1 MYNRY
6 LCDIASLRS
15 RILKKEEKMVNRCS
29 YSVDDFDF
37 SYTKDISP
45 PDNLDNRHCHSTYEI
60 LYVIEGTGRFMIE
73 GTSFDIRPGTLLVIR
88 PFEYHSMELDKNGAY
103 ERYVIHFSE
112 KNLVNDAMKLLRSVL
127 EGVEGSG
134 KVYSAASLSKNIL
147 PIFER
152 FDTANSLPENEKTI
166 YVKTLLS
173 EMMVFLSVSGGE
185 QIAINEGE
193 LGARVIHY
201 LNENITKDVSLDTLA
216 RRFFVSKYYLCRAF
230 KKHNG
235 VSVHGYINHKRVIY
249 AKQLIEQGETA
260 SGAAYKVGFGDYSAF
275 YRAYVKI
282 IGKAPT
288 A

>member
-1 MYNRY
+1 M
-6 LCDIASLRS
+6 
-15 RILKKEEKMVNRCS
+15 KKCS
-29 YSVDDFDF
+29 YSAEDFDF
-37 SYTKDISP
+37 SYTMDKEP
-45 PDNLDNRHCHSTYEI
+45 PLCLDNRHCHDNYEV
-60 LYVIEGTGRFMIE
+60 LYVLSGTGRFMIE
-73 GTSFDIRPGTLLVIR
+73 GTSFDIKPGTLLVIR
-88 PFEYHSMELDKNGAY
+88 PFEYHSLQLDENSEY

-112 KNLVNDAMKLLRSVL
+112 KYLVEDALTLFRTIL
-127 EGVEGSG
+127 DGVEGSG
-134 KVYSAASLSKNIL
+134 KVYTANALSKNIL

-152 FDTANSLPENEKTI
+152 FDTTESLPDNERNI
-166 YVKTLLS
+166 YIKMLLS
-173 EMMVFLSVSGGE
+173 ELMVFLSVSGGE
-185 QIAINEGE
+185 QIEINEGE
-193 LGARVIHY
+193 LGARVIRY
-201 LNENITKDVSLDTLA
+201 LNENITRNISLDTLA

-235 VSVHGYINHKRVIY
+235 VSVHGYINHKRVMY

>member
-1 MYNRY
+1 M
-6 LCDIASLRS
+6 L
-15 RILKKEEKMVNRCS
+15 NRCS
-29 YSVDDFDF
+29 YFIENFDF
-37 SYTKDISP
+37 TYNIDNQP
-45 PDNLDNRHCHSTYEI
+45 PESLDVRHCHDTYEV
-60 LYVIEGTGRFMIE
+60 LYVLDGAGRFVIEGM
-73 GTSFDIRPGTLLVIR
+73 SFDIKPGTLVLIR
-88 PFEYHSMELDKNGAY
+88 PFEYHSMQLDAGSSY

-112 KNLVNDAMKLLRSVL
+112 EYLVNDALNLLRSIL
-127 EGVEGSG
+127 DGVEGSG
-134 KVYSAASLSKNIL
+134 KVYSATSLSKNVL

-152 FDTANSLPENEKTI
+152 FDTAESFPDNERSI

-173 EMMVFLSVSGGE
+173 ELMVFLSVSGGE
-185 QIAINEGE
+185 KISINDGE
-193 LGARVIHY
+193 LGARVIKY
-201 LNENITKDVSLDTLA
+201 LNENIYRNISLDTLA

-235 VSVHGYINHKRVIY
+235 VSVHGYISHKRVMY

-282 IGKAPT
+282 LGKAPT

>member
-6 LCDIASLRS
+6 
-15 RILKKEEKMVNRCS
+15 S
-29 YSVDDFDF
+29 YSAENFDF
-37 SYTKDISP
+37 NYTVDKQPPQSLDI
-45 PDNLDNRHCHSTYEI
+45 RHCHDNYEI
-60 LYVIEGTGRFMIE
+60 LYIIDGYGRCVIEGN
-73 GTSFDIRPGTLLVIR
+73 SFDIKPGTLIVIR
-88 PFEYHSMELDKNGAY
+88 PFEYHSMQLENDSIY

-112 KNLVNDAMKLLRSVL
+112 TYLLDDALNLLATMLKD
-127 EGVEGSG
+127 VEGSC
-134 KVYSAASLSKNIL
+134 KLYTATSLSKNVL

-152 FDTANSLPENEKTI
+152 FDTVDSLPDNEKYI

-173 EMMVFLSVSGGE
+173 QLMIFLSVSGGE
-185 QIAINEGE
+185 EIAINEGE
-193 LGARVIHY
+193 LGARVIRY
-201 LNENITKDVSLDTLA
+201 LNENICRNVSLDTLA

-235 VSVHGYINHKRVIY
+235 VSVHGYIIHKRVMY
-249 AKQLIEQGETA
+249 AKQLIAQGESA

-282 IGKAPT
+282 VGKSPT

>member
-1 MYNRY
+1 M
-6 LCDIASLRS
+6 SKRS
-15 RILKKEEKMVNRCS
+15 S
-29 YSVDDFDF
+29 YSVDNFTF
-37 SYTKDISP
+37 SYTMDKQP
-45 PDNLDNRHCHSTYEI
+45 PENLDNRHCHDTYEV
-60 LYVIEGTGRFMIE
+60 LYVIEGEGRFMIE
-73 GTSFDIRPGTLLVIR
+73 GTSFDIKPGTLLVIR
-88 PFEYHSMELDKNGAY
+88 PFEYHSMQLCGETAY

-112 KNLVNDAMKLLRSVL
+112 KHLVSDALELLTSIL
-127 EGVEGSG
+127 DCVEGSG
-134 KVYSAASLSKNIL
+134 KVYSALSLSKNIL

-152 FDTANSLPENEKTI
+152 FETAVGLPDNEKTI
-166 YVKTLLS
+166 YIKTLMS
-173 EMMVFLSVSGGE
+173 ELMVFLSVSGGE

-193 LGARVIHY
+193 LGARVIRY
-201 LNENITKDVSLDTLA
+201 LNENLSRDVSLDTLA

-235 VSVHGYINHKRVIY
+235 VSVHGYINHKRVMY